1 MPLNDKKLIQL
12 RVSKGLSQNEV
23 AKCLNISQ
31 ATISYIESGKHSDVK
46 IKQVEAL
53 AEFYGVTVHYLLDYI
68 EPREREEHVLINK
81 TKESI
86 VLSLN
91 NINDLIRSKI
101 DKIRFQ

>member
-68 EPREREEHVLINK
+68 EPRESGYK
-81 TKESI
+81 
-86 VLSLN
+86 
-91 NINDLIRSKI
+91 DLYEVNLHIEPVWR
-101 DKIRFQ
+101 